1 MEIVIL
7 KFLIDFDGLGLSF
20 IVLMVI
26 EVVNGNING
35 IFLGLVLLGYF
46 VLFVGDILC
55 ILNYVIYVNGD
66 FIFFDI
72 SVVVN
77 NGGVLGDISW
87 IDENILLWVFFYV
100 FIDLFVLYEIGVL
113 RVLGIG
119 DFDDLFDDFVVVE
132 VFGFYDIQVRMN
144 ELGNNDIFDN
154 VNGFNVEDFLVVVN
168 S

>member
-1 MEIVIL
+1 MVIVIIDEYMEIVIL

-132 VFGFYDIQVRMN
+132 VFGFYDI
-144 ELGNNDIFDN
+144 
-154 VNGFNVEDFLVVVN
+154 
-168 S
+168 

>member
-7 KFLIDFDGLGLSF
+7 KFLIDFDGFGLSF
-20 IVLMVI
+20 IVFMVI
-26 EVVNGNING
+26 EVVNGDING

-46 VLFVGDILC
+46 VLFVGDIFC

-72 SVVVN
+72 SFVVN

-132 VFGFYDIQVRMN
+132 VFGFYDIQVRLN
-144 ELGNNDIFDN
+144 EFGINDIFDN
-154 VNGFNVEDFLVVVN
+154 VNGFNVEDFLDVVN